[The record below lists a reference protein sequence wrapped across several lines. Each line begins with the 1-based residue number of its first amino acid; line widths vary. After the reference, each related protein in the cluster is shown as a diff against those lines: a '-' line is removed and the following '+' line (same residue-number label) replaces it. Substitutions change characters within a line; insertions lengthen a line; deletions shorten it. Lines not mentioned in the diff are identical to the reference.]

1 MKVITIVNSHPGSG
15 QTTVTVN
22 LATGLRARGHR
33 VLIVDW
39 GNNRKLLQWLGTVP
53 LQMSQDYQAPIAP
66 ITPTSLGVDI
76 LSFAGV
82 EKGQSVADVLAPL
95 MEGLDYEYLL
105 IHPASIEHVKQLI
118 DLPFQLAVCTDLEHL
133 DELAL
138 IQTLQQSLSSTDDE
152 PKPVDLIISN
162 KINTKE
168 WDHNSQQL
176 FALGDY
182 FGYET
187 LADPI
192 PHCERIHDLPLTG
205 RTAWELPQE
214 NLKSA
219 FTRLVETVE
228 AL

>member
-1 MKVITIVNSHPGSG
+1 MKAITIINSHPGSG

-39 GNNRKLLQWLGTVP
+39 GKNEKLSQWMGVVP
-53 LQMSQDYQAPIAP
+53 PSMSMADPNSCDL
-66 ITPTSLGVDI
+66 ITSTRLGVD
-76 LSFAGV
+76 LWSLDCDEG
-82 EKGQSVADVLAPL
+82 
-95 MEGLDYEYLL
+95 GLDVEGALISLSEGTNYEYIL
-105 IHPASIEHVKQLI
+105 IHPASIENVKQLN
-118 DLPFQLAVCTDLEHL
+118 DLPFKLAVCTDLEHPT
-133 DELAL
+133 ELAL
-138 IQTLQQSLSSTDDE
+138 IQTLQQSLGGANDE
-152 PKPVDLIISN
+152 PRSIDLIISN

-219 FTRLVETVE
+219 FTRLVETVGE
-228 AL
+228 L